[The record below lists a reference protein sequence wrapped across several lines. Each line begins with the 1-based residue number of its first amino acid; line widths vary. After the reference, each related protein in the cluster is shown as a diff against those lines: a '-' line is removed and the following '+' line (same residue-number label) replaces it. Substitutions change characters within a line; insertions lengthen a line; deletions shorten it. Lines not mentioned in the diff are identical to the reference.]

1 MATNFITLISQDLS
15 GAVTTRIASAFGL
28 SEVQVRKVVDATI
41 PALLGALISL
51 VSKSAR
57 FDLFPRHEDNHSTE
71 FWNLFG
77 TYSWNVAACKMDGHE
92 INVQSQRGDW
102 WAQ

>member
-1 MATNFITLISQDLS
+1 MISQALS

-57 FDLFPRHEDNHSTE
+57 FDLFPRNEDNHSTE

-77 TYSWNVAACKMDGHE
+77 TYSKAVNPVTKEPLPKRRVISIC
-92 INVQSQRGDW
+92 
-102 WAQ
+102 